1 MKKISLLLFIFLLC
15 LKPASA
21 DMMNY
26 CGSGNNSSL
35 PPFLSSSVSPLV
47 MFVMGRDHKL
57 YYEAYNDAT
66 DLDGDGFIDIGYKH
80 DIDYYGY
87 FDSYKCYTYTTSGTA
102 RFNPSGTTDD
112 KYCGGTGEWS
122 GNFLNWLTMS
132 RMDVL
137 RKVLYGGH
145 RKTDGADETVLSST
159 YIPRDAHSW
168 GKEYWGSDTRDLTPY
183 DAPSNFTC
191 DMPDAATPWNAASQI
206 LFVTYRD
213 GVDKGCGTSHDNMI
227 STFSPQD
234 YTGHKFV
241 TSINYSDTGQGNQ
254 ISSHG
259 NIMYVMKFRVPNSR
273 WYHFSVDSDDG
284 GELEVNNTII
294 ASYYGCHGYTGNTN
308 YNGSIYLQ
316 SGTDHTLIVRVRE
329 SAGDDGA
336 RVQYRIRNSAN
347 NGWSTDWKILS
358 QTNMNTDSIT
368 FRAPNVPS
376 TTQGQCSLKTN
387 DFINTGEPF
396 YGADV
401 NTVSKRHLFCMT
413 SDAVNADHLIKVAR
427 NQTKRK
433 WEWASTERPV
443 CSDSVVSPDE
453 KRYVRVKVCD
463 SSAGEETNC
472 YDYGS
477 GSKKPTGLLQR
488 YGTGSGE
495 TICSKTNEKAASCV
509 DGDGF
514 LVKESPMY
522 FGMIT
527 GSYEKNLSGGV
538 LRKNITSMAEEINA
552 NGTFV
557 TTVPTKGSIIR
568 SLSTLQIND
577 YDYGSDSYNSNCG
590 WITDGPLEEGECKAW
605 GNPIGEMY
613 WEALR
618 YLAGKGSATSGY
630 TYSSSTDGGLSL
642 PKPSWVDPYSNFP
655 YCAKPNI
662 IILSDVNPSYDDG
675 VPASGTLEDYN
686 KSELFSGMSQNE
698 ELSGNYFI
706 GNNGILNDFMCSA
719 KSLSSLGSAL
729 GLCPEEPTKKGTYNT
744 AALAYYAKTKFTD
757 NSDAHPVTDYLPN
770 IDTHSV
776 ALASPLPEIV
786 INVNS
791 SSQVKIVPL
800 GKSVGGSGISC
811 GYSINNSTYGLILNG
826 TGFCPSNGIVDF
838 YAETISETSGRFRI
852 NFEDVEQGAD
862 HDMDAIARYDY
873 VVNANGTVTISLT
886 SEYAAG
892 GINQAMGFIITGTS
906 ADGVYLPIS
915 DLADGSSNAAINGL
929 PLTWSKTFTPGGT
942 NASLL
947 KDPLWYA
954 AKYGGFNDS
963 NGDGLPDLDAEWD
976 EDGDSVPDNYHFIT
990 NPLELEQKLAEVFQ
1004 DILKKV
1010 SSGTAVSI
1018 DKTKNNGMLL
1028 NHAVFYPNKDFGD
1041 SSASTTLSWIGQLFT
1056 YWFYSKDSYQS
1067 IIEDT
1072 DKNKILEMGEGKDK
1086 ILEFYIDS
1094 SGTLQIDKYATT
1106 AYGGKGART
1115 NYNTSL
1121 DDVAYLWEGGA
1132 SLAQTPAASRIV
1144 YTNVDGSLVRFTQAN
1159 ADQFLGNFGNLAE
1172 TCLGSAANLINY
1184 VLGVDTAGCRSRT
1197 YTDSDGNQVVYKLGD
1212 IINSSPVMIN
1222 HPKKTGKPGYV
1233 MTYVGAND
1241 GMLHAFRAGR
1251 VMSAIGGMKL
1261 SDDTSVTTGANLG
1274 KEEWAFIPKNALPY
1288 LRYLADPDYCHL
1300 YYNDLTPHIIEEDGN
1315 NDGYIDRRILIGGMR
1330 LGGACGVSGGDSVN
1344 PPSDTC
1350 SDTSSAD
1357 CVGLSSYYALDIT
1370 DQNNPALLWEFSEPH
1385 LGFSFSGPAY
1395 IKKGGSRYI
1404 MFLSGPTDYAG
1415 SSAQRLS
1422 VFVLNL
1428 NSDFTLKSTGGIVKF
1443 TGESR
1448 SGFYNVSALAPYTNT
1463 FGGKLFSKGVDY
1475 GGDGDTDTVF
1485 FGVSQYKS
1493 SAWTGNVLGVS
1504 ITSETPSEWTFNN
1517 VFDSSYGAAKPVTA
1531 SVEHMSC
1538 FDMNYIYFGTGRWFY
1553 KTDESGSGSS
1563 DRNYL
1568 YGVRIDGCKDGDCDL
1583 SEAES
1588 DVCSDITGPNDKYAW
1603 KKALLGRGVDDLME
1617 RLIANPATTQYSNV
1631 VYFNTTMPNADICAA
1646 GGQHRI
1652 WSINCAT
1659 GKNAPDYTCPGYSV
1673 TTVPSVVDPGAAPT
1687 IIDDYCAEHPDD
1699 KRCDPNYCLQHPDDP
1714 DCLEE
1719 IPDPEF
1725 SPEPGTGEPDPLE
1738 PDRTTR
1744 KGKLLFWI
1752 ER

>member
-1 MKKISLLLFIFLLC
+1 MKKISLFFIAVLLC
-15 LKPASA
+15 FSSAYA
-21 DMMNY
+21 DMMDY
-26 CGSGNNSSL
+26 CGSGNNISI

-66 DLDGDGFIDIGYKH
+66 DLDGDGIIDIGYKH
-80 DIDYYGY
+80 EIDYYGY
-87 FDSYKCYTYTTSGTA
+87 FDSHKCYTYSASGTA
-102 RFNPSGTTDD
+102 RFNPSRVTND
-112 KYCGGTGEWS
+112 KYCGGSGEWS
-122 GNFLNWLTMS
+122 GNFMNWLTMS
-132 RMDVL
+132 RIDVL

-145 RKTDGADETVLSST
+145 RSTDGASETVLTST

-168 GKEYWGSDTRDLTPY
+168 GKEYWGADTRDLTPY
-183 DAPSNFTC
+183 DAPSNFSC
-191 DMPDAATPWNAASQI
+191 DMPDAATPWNANSQI

-213 GVDKGCGTSHDNMI
+213 GVDKGCGTNHDNMI

-273 WYHFSVDSDDG
+273 WYYFSIDSDDG

-294 ASYYGCHGYTGNTN
+294 ASYYGCHGYSGGTG

-316 SGTDHTLIVRVRE
+316 SGVDHTLIVRVRE

-347 NGWSTDWKILS
+347 SGWSTDWKILS

-376 TTQGQCSLKTN
+376 TTQGQCSLKTT
-387 DFINTGEPF
+387 DFVNTGEPF

-401 NTVSKRHLFCMT
+401 NTVSKRHLFCMS
-413 SDAVNADHLIKVAR
+413 SDAKDGDHIIKVAK

-443 CSDSVVSPDE
+443 CSDSVVTPDE

-463 SSAGEETNC
+463 SSIGEETNC

-488 YGTGSGE
+488 YGTGSGD
-495 TICSKTNEKAASCV
+495 TICSKTNEKTSTCAS
-509 DGDGF
+509 GDGF
-514 LVKESPMY
+514 AVKESPMY
-522 FGMIT
+522 FGLIT

-538 LRKNITSMAEEINA
+538 VRKNITSIAEEINA

-557 TTVPTKGSIIR
+557 TSSPSRGSIIR
-568 SLSTLQIND
+568 TLSTLQIND
-577 YDYGSDSYNSNCG
+577 YDYGSDSYNNNCG
-590 WITDGPLEEGECKAW
+590 WITTRALNEGECKAW

-630 TYSSSTDGGLSL
+630 TYTSTTDGGLSL
-642 PKPSWVDPYSNFP
+642 PKPAWVDPYSNFP
-655 YCAKPNI
+655 QCAKPNI

-675 VPASGTLEDYN
+675 VPSSGTLSGYN
-686 KSELFSGMSQNE
+686 KSDLFSEISQNE
-698 ELSGNYFI
+698 SLSGNYFI
-706 GNNGILNDFMCSA
+706 GNNGITNDFMCSA
-719 KSLSSLGSAL
+719 KALSSLGSAL

-757 NSDAHPVTDYLPN
+757 NSADHPVTSYLPN
-770 IDTHSV
+770 VDTHSV

-786 INVNS
+786 INVNNR
-791 SSQVKIVPL
+791 QVKLVPL

-811 GYSINNSTYGLILNG
+811 GYTINNSTYGLILNG

-838 YAETISETSGRFRI
+838 YAETITETSGRFRI

-892 GINQAMGFIITGTS
+892 GINQAMGFIITGTT

-915 DLADGSSNAAINGL
+915 DLADGSSSSAISGL
-929 PLTWSKTFTPGGT
+929 PLTWSKTFSPGGT
-942 NASLL
+942 NASML

-963 NGDGLPDLDAEWD
+963 NGDGLPDLNAEWD
-976 EDGDSVPDNYHFIT
+976 EDGDGVPDNYHFIT
-990 NPLELEQKLAEVFQ
+990 NPLELEQKLARVFQ

-1018 DKTKNNGMLL
+1018 DKTKNDGMLI

-1041 SSASTTLSWIGQLFT
+1041 AASETTLSWVGQLFA
-1056 YWFYSKDSYQS
+1056 YWFHTKGSYQS

-1072 DKNKILEMGEGKDK
+1072 DKNRMLNFGENGDK
-1086 ILEFYIDS
+1086 ILEFYIDDA
-1094 SGTLQIDKYATT
+1094 GTLQIDKYATLSS
-1106 AYGGKGART
+1106 GSRGART

-1121 DDVAYLWEGGA
+1121 DDVAYLWEGGNY
-1132 SLAQTPAASRIV
+1132 LAQTPAASRIV
-1144 YTNVDGSLVRFTQAN
+1144 YTNVDGSLVRFTTGNSA
-1159 ADQFLGNFGNLAE
+1159 QFSDNFGVLTG
-1172 TCLGSAANLINY
+1172 TCLGSASNLISY
-1184 VLGVDTAGCRSRT
+1184 ILGVDVAGCRSRT

-1212 IINSSPVMIN
+1212 ILNSSPVTVN

-1300 YYNDLTPHIIEEDGN
+1300 YYNDLTPYVIEEDSN
-1315 NDGYIDRRILIGGMR
+1315 KDGYIDKRILIGGMR
-1330 LGGACGVSGGDSVN
+1330 LGGACGASGSDSVR
-1344 PPSDTC
+1344 PPADTC
-1350 SDTSSAD
+1350 SDTSSSS

-1395 IKKGGSRYI
+1395 IKKGNSRYI

-1428 NSDFTLKSTGGIVKF
+1428 NSDFTLKSSNGVVKF

-1448 SGFYNVSALAPYTNT
+1448 SGYHNVSALATYTNT
-1463 FGGKLFSKGVDY
+1463 FGGKLFNRGIDY
-1475 GGDGDTDTVF
+1475 GGNGDTDTVF
-1485 FGVSQYKS
+1485 FGVSQYKN
-1493 SAWTGNVLGVS
+1493 SAWTGNVIGVS
-1504 ITSETPSEWTFNN
+1504 VTSENPSEWTFNN

-1531 SVEHMSC
+1531 SIEHMSC
-1538 FDMNYIYFGTGRWFY
+1538 FKMNYIYFGTGRWFY

-1568 YGVRIDGCKDGDCDL
+1568 YGVRIDGCKDGNCDL
-1583 SEAES
+1583 DGGET
-1588 DVCSDITGPNDKYAW
+1588 DVCSDITGGSNKYAW
-1603 KKALLGRGVDDLME
+1603 RKTLLGRSSGDLME
-1617 RLIANPATTQYSNV
+1617 RLISDPAGTDYSNIV
-1631 VYFNTTMPNADICAA
+1631 FYTTTIPNSDVCTF
-1646 GGQHRI
+1646 GGKHRT

-1659 GKNAPDYTCPGYSV
+1659 GKNAPDYTCQGYNV
-1673 TTVPSVVDPGAAPT
+1673 TYVPPVIVPT
-1687 IIDDYCAEHPDD
+1687 TSGDIPIVESPHQNTTGEA
-1699 KRCDPNYCLQHPDDP
+1699 
-1714 DCLEE
+1714 
-1719 IPDPEF
+1719 PDPEIEAGAAIG
-1725 SPEPGTGEPDPLE
+1725 PPTPVEPVKTS
-1738 PDRTTR
+1738 RR
-1744 KGKLLFWI
+1744 GKLLFWI